1 MPRPGVV
8 QGAGN
13 RLGSELDGHVDERV
27 VGGGEVGEP
36 EVILERQCQMPSRD
50 LRAVVQPTEEGVV
63 LLGQA
68 HFGEEFGELRL
79 RVSVRRQD
87 AMDRCHCRHRTN
99 GTCRAT
105 TIDAWSIGY
114 RPPAG
119 RPERP

>member
-1 MPRPGVV
+1 MRRSTGE
-8 QGAGN
+8 G
-13 RLGSELDGHVDERV
+13 GSELDGHIDERV
-27 VGGGEVGEP
+27 VGTREVGEP
-36 EVILERQCQMPSRD
+36 EVVLERQCEVPRCD
-50 LRAVVQPTEEGVV
+50 LRAVVQPAEQGVV

-68 HFGEEFGELRL
+68 HLGEQFGQLRL
-79 RVSVRRQD
+79 RVLVRRQD

-105 TIDAWSIGY
+105 TIGAWSIGY